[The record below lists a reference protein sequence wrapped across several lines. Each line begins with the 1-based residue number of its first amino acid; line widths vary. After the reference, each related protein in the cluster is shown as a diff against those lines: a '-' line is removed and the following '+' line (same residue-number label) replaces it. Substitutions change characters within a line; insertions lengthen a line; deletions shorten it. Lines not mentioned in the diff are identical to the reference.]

1 MASASQMGSR
11 LVFENAKTL
20 IRQLG
25 YNTDHAVLTQ
35 SYLRGEVLL
44 NTTQASY
51 QVPLLVNTA
60 TNTNNTVRTKLL
72 NLQDLFVVSNI
83 SIFLVSGAATNG
95 ASKNYT
101 YPNVTAFPTGA
112 AQLYNLYNGNL
123 SIVANN
129 QQILPAW
136 DILKHYFVP
145 QTQNGVG
152 ITAQTVFPIDQV
164 DFYTDASCVVEPNI
178 VLNGAANY
186 QININLPAAP
196 STLDANTFV
205 AIKWNGL
212 LAQNCTSVK

>member
-1 MASASQMGSR
+1 MASQMGSR
-11 LVFENAKTL
+11 LVFENSKTL
-20 IRQLG
+20 INQLG
-25 YNTDHAVLTQ
+25 YDTSHAVLTQ

-44 NTTQASY
+44 NTAQATY

-95 ASKNYT
+95 AAKNYT
-101 YPNVTAFPTGA
+101 YPNATIFPTGA
-112 AQLYNLYNGNL
+112 AQLYNLYNGSL

-136 DILKHYFVP
+136 DILKHLFVP
-145 QTQNGVG
+145 QTQDGVG
-152 ITAQTVFPIDQV
+152 ITAQTVFPIDQI
-164 DFYTDASCVVEPNI
+164 DWKNDAEVVCEPNI

-186 QININLPAAP
+186 QINLNLPSAP
-196 STLDANTFV
+196 TALDANTYV
-205 AIKWNGL
+205 AIKWNGI
-212 LAQNCTSVK
+212 LAQNCTTIK

>member
-1 MASASQMGSR
+1 MGSR
-11 LVFENAKTL
+11 LVFENSKTL
-20 IRQLG
+20 INQLG

-44 NTTQASY
+44 NTTNASY

-72 NLQDLFVVSNI
+72 NLQDLFIVSNI
-83 SIFLVSGAATNG
+83 SIFLVSGAASNG
-95 ASKNYT
+95 AAINYT
-101 YPNVTAFPTGA
+101 YPNPTAFPTGSE
-112 AQLYNLYNGNL
+112 QLYNLYNGSL

-136 DILKHYFVP
+136 DILKHLFIP
-145 QTQNGVG
+145 QTQGGVG

-164 DFYTDASCVVEPNI
+164 DWKSDPEVVCEPNI

-186 QININLPAAP
+186 QINLNLPAAP
-196 STLDANTFV
+196 TFLDANTYV
-205 AIKWNGL
+205 AIKWNGI
-212 LAQNCTSVK
+212 LAQNCTTVK

>member
-51 QVPLLVNTA
+51 QVPILVNTA
-60 TNTNNTVRTKLL
+60 SNTNNTVRSKLL
-72 NLQDLFVVSNI
+72 QLQDLFIVSNI
-83 SIFLVSGAATNG
+83 SIFLVKGAANNGAAT
-95 ASKNYT
+95 NYT
-101 YPNVTAFPTGA
+101 YPNVTAFPTGS
-112 AQLYNLYNGNL
+112 AQLYNLYNGSL

-196 STLDANTFV
+196 TAIDSNTFV
-205 AIKWNGL
+205 ALKFNGL